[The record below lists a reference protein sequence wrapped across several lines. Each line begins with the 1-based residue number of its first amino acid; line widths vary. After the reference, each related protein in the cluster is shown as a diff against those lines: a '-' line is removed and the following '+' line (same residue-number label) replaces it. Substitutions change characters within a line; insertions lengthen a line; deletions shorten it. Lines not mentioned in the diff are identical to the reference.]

1 MTDDQYKIATNE
13 LNGRLHVPY
22 QRSGV
27 QWLLKQENI
36 ASGPRG
42 GFLCDEMGLGKTIQ
56 LIATMLGNKK
66 QKTLLIVPKSII
78 IQWATEIK
86 RFAPM
91 IRVFIFEGPKR
102 TLTSAQETWMLD
114 PERPSVIIASYNVL
128 SKKNERP
135 GMKTAIHYL
144 KWDRVILDEAHEIRN
159 RHSKS
164 FKNACLLR
172 AEIKWIVTGTP
183 VFNYV
188 QDFQSLC
195 KFLGIEGSVTYVH
208 EMYVLRR
215 TKADLADDNER
226 LRLPPCD
233 FENVEIEMYDEERS
247 LYQFA
252 HAEASEVMQ
261 QENVMGSKNMEII
274 EHLLRMRQ
282 CMIWPQVYLNN
293 VAKKKGIDP
302 QRWTGRSKKMETLFR
317 LIDEHPRE
325 KSLVFC
331 QHIAE
336 MDYIQGELS
345 ESYDGYDSDD
355 LMGCGLNPDPDAVE
369 RRSKRTAVATRD
381 VFRIDGTVSKE
392 DRDRFV
398 EEFRASPAGSILI
411 LQIKT
416 GGVGLNLQEA
426 TRVYI
431 TTPSWNPATE
441 LQALGRSH
449 RTGQTQRVYV
459 KKLIYK
465 GFPGFASVEEAIVML
480 QGRKSDVCATVLQDP
495 RIKTQIPTRWCSEV
509 NKLSLMKN
517 IFDA

>member
-13 LNGRLHVPY
+13 LNGRLYVPY

-66 QKTLLIVPKSII
+66 QKTLLVVPKSII
-78 IQWATEIK
+78 IQWAAEIK
-86 RFAPM
+86 RFAPA
-91 IRVFIFEGPKR
+91 IGVHIFEGPKR
-102 TLTSAQETWMLD
+102 ALTSAQESWMLN
-114 PERPSVIIASYNVL
+114 PERPSVVIASYNVL
-128 SKKNERP
+128 GRKNGKP
-135 GMKTAIHYL
+135 GMTTAIHYL
-144 KWDRVILDEAHEIRN
+144 KWDRIILDEAHEIRN
-159 RHSKS
+159 KQSKV
-164 FKNACLLR
+164 FKNVCLLR

-183 VFNYV
+183 VFNSIR
-188 QDFQSLC
+188 DFQSLC
-195 KFLGIEGSVTYVH
+195 KFLGTDDKVDCVH

-215 TKADLADDNER
+215 TKEDLADDNER
-226 LRLPPCD
+226 LRLPPCN
-233 FENVEIEMYDEERS
+233 FENVEIEMYEEEKS
-247 LYQFA
+247 LYRLA
-252 HAEASEVMQ
+252 YVEASEVMKQ
-261 QENVMGSKNMEII
+261 TNVVGSKNMEII

-293 VAKKKGIDP
+293 VAKKNGTDP
-302 QRWTGRSKKMETLFR
+302 ERWTSRSKKMETLFR

-331 QHIAE
+331 QHVAE
-336 MDYIQGELS
+336 MDYIQGELC

-369 RRSKRTAVATRD
+369 RKSKRTAVATRS
-381 VFRIDGTVSKE
+381 VFRIDGSVSKE
-392 DRDRFV
+392 DRDRLV
-398 EEFRASPAGSILI
+398 GEFRNSPPGSIFL

-449 RTGQTQRVYV
+449 RTGQTQCVHV

-480 QGRKSDVCATVLQDP
+480 QANKSDVCATVLKDP
-495 RIKTQIPTRWCSEV
+495 RIRTQIPVGRRV
-509 NKLSLMKN
+509 NKISLMKN